1 VLYLLWWFR
10 RGSEVMS
17 AEAALH
23 LVEAERGIEVKVV
36 AGLQAEEVGDEI
48 RVALD
53 QLKTAAELLFPVGQ
67 VTRTPS
73 PSRCGRLRYKPWR
86 IMRMWAVPSIKL
98 VFLKELSLNSSSHW
112 S

>member
-1 VLYLLWWFR
+1 MLYLLWWFR

-17 AEAALH
+17 AEAALY

-53 QLKTAAELLFPVGQ
+53 QLKTAAELLFPVGH

-73 PSRCGRLRYKPWR
+73 PLPVREAPSEMLRNEQVR
-86 IMRMWAVPSIKL
+86 SPS
-98 VFLKELSLNSSSHW
+98 EG
-112 S
+112 